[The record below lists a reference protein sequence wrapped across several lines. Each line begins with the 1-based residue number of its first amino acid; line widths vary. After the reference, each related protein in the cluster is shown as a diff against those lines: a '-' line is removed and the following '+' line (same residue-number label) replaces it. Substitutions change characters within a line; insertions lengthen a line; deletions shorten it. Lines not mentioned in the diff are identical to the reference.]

1 MINNIGEREKGSLP
15 FVNMCLRSWMIR
27 LSEDGNLW
35 PQIDTLDYDVWLTE
49 ELNKTG
55 VGSRPGKTSFQIMM
69 PTFGNTNAMD
79 TSISAADRMSN
90 EPPKQIMTN
99 EKAADRTSNEPP
111 KQIIANKK
119 IVNSLARKD
128 GPGRISQIQR
138 VGKELRKKLLVSSG
152 TRIQYR
158 SAKRADK
165 ALSKLIPGT
174 VDLEHS
180 KAMKDVCGRAAQ
192 RMEELLFTNGGAGR
206 LLLTLKYFRERPA
219 MRELKALKKL
229 PNVGVAN
236 NNNSIY
242 YTKTEKMNRIL
253 TNDLKGFL
261 HFFVGNEAKKKLAE
275 DRD

>member
-1 MINNIGEREKGSLP
+1 M
-15 FVNMCLRSWMIR
+15 
-27 LSEDGNLW
+27 
-35 PQIDTLDYDVWLTE
+35 
-49 ELNKTG
+49 
-55 VGSRPGKTSFQIMM
+55 
-69 PTFGNTNAMD
+69 
-79 TSISAADRMSN
+79 
-90 EPPKQIMTN
+90 
-99 EKAADRTSNEPP
+99 
-111 KQIIANKK
+111 
-119 IVNSLARKD
+119 
-128 GPGRISQIQR
+128 
-138 VGKELRKKLLVSSG
+138 GKELRKKLLVSSG

-261 HFFVGNEAKKKLAE
+261 HFFCRQRGEKETGGGRRLNEDQNAYDSVMTAMMSNDLTSGIQKGRL
-275 DRD
+275 DC